1 MARLHPDALPL
12 TRTVLR
18 VLVVLNLV
26 AGFLILVLLVA
37 SLLAPTWVFTALGA
51 RPANAAMVAGMRTI
65 MLLGIAS
72 VPLAHLVLSRLRAI
86 VETVGEGDPFVAGNA
101 RRLQTIAWAVLGLEV
116 MHLLVRAVAAGASS
130 PGQPLDVGGS
140 FSITGWLA
148 VLLLLVLARVFERGA
163 AMREELEGTV

>member
-1 MARLHPDALPL
+1 
-12 TRTVLR
+12 
-18 VLVVLNLV
+18 
-26 AGFLILVLLVA
+26 
-37 SLLAPTWVFTALGA
+37 
-51 RPANAAMVAGMRTI
+51 MRTI

-86 VETVGEGDPFVAGNA
+86 VDTVGEGDPFVAGNA

-116 MHLLVRAVAAGASS
+116 VHLVVGAVAAGASS
-130 PGQPLDVGGS
+130 PGEPLDVGGG
-140 FSITGWLA
+140 FSVTGGLA